1 MERLRYE
8 GMTRREQV
16 PHPADGG
23 EVPDHDQG
31 LDRVIDSWRRGA
43 SPTVA
48 KTGKIG
54 DGWCH
59 QQRPPTP
66 FGVHSSM
73 RLDPKLR
80 KLFARSCG
88 FSLTLPLPGRWTE
101 TL

>member
-8 GMTRREQV
+8 GKTRREQV

-31 LDRVIDSWRRGA
+31 LDQVTGSRRRGA

-48 KTGKIG
+48 KMGKIG
-54 DGWCH
+54 ATSTHQPHLGW
-59 QQRPPTP
+59 
-66 FGVHSSM
+66 
-73 RLDPKLR
+73 RLDPELHE
-80 KLFARSCG
+80 LFARSCG
-88 FSLTLPLPGRWTE
+88 FSLTLPSPGRWTE